1 MFINKIASK
10 LFTKNNPI
18 NTEKKKEIKNDTID
32 INSFDIENKSVSKT
46 INRVYDKNIHN
57 IKPENIKLVL
67 NGEINRLDNL
77 RKKVLE
83 EEIGKTNK
91 EAVVDK
97 TRLEN
102 FKSLIKQ
109 KTKG

>member
-1 MFINKIASK
+1 MFINKIVSK

-32 INSFDIENKSVSKT
+32 INSFDIENKSVLKT

-57 IKPENIKLVL
+57 IEPENIKLVL